1 MPYIRERRRVR
12 RQKINIAAETGTLN
26 ASGWGTGFN
35 IAEEMAQHQGKV
47 PNVGTGKVMVG
58 DKTAHFDENGV
69 LMGATDIGDYF
80 PPMQH
85 FGRQEAPRPKQEVV
99 RPKME
104 QVLD

>member
-1 MPYIRERRRVR
+1 MRDAEFVVR
-12 RQKINIAAETGTLN
+12 RTILRPKRALS

-47 PNVGTGKVMVG
+47 PNVGTGKVMIG

-80 PPMQH
+80 PPM
-85 FGRQEAPRPKQEVV
+85 
-99 RPKME
+99 
-104 QVLD
+104 